1 MTVLP
6 DPPLPDLQAAFRER
20 GYVASGPLSTALR
33 LVTALGKPL
42 LLEGPAGVGKTEAA
56 KTLSLALNTRLIRLQ
71 CYEGLDA
78 QSALYEWNYPR
89 QLLRLR
95 LSESQGGQG
104 GGPREE
110 DLYGPDFLLRRPLL
124 EAISQPQAPVLL
136 IDEVDRADDAFEA
149 FLLELLA
156 EWQVSIPEL
165 GTVQAVTRPY
175 VILTSNRAR
184 ELSDALRRRCLYLWV
199 DYPGPAA
206 ELEIIRARLPD
217 IGERLA
223 RQVGAAVGYL
233 RALPL
238 TKAPGVAETL
248 DWAEA
253 LVSLHHDQLDEETVQ
268 ETLGCVLKLREDH
281 QLVSSKLS
289 ALVGAALRGL

>member
-1 MTVLP
+1 MTAQPHL
-6 DPPLPDLQAAFRER
+6 PLPDVQAAFRER
-20 GYVASGPLSTALR
+20 GYVASGPLSTALK
-33 LVTALGKPL
+33 LVTALGRPL

-56 KTLSLALNTRLIRLQ
+56 KTLAQALGTRLIRLQ

-95 LSESQGGQG
+95 LGEQAGHAH
-104 GGPREE
+104 EA

-124 EAISQPQAPVLL
+124 DAISQPVAPVLL

-156 EWQVSIPEL
+156 EWQISIPEL
-165 GTVQAVTRPY
+165 GTIVAVTRPH

-199 DYPGPAA
+199 DYPEPEA
-206 ELEIIRARLPD
+206 ELEIIRTRLP
-217 IGERLA
+217 GVPEALA
-223 RQVGAAVGYL
+223 RQVGAAVSYL
-233 RALPL
+233 RSLPL
-238 TKAPGVAETL
+238 SKAPGVAETL

-253 LVSLHHDQLDEETVQ
+253 LTVLHQDALSPEVVRD
-268 ETLGCVLKLREDH
+268 TLGCVLKLREDQ
-281 QLVSSKLS
+281 QLVGLNIQ
-289 ALVGAALRGL
+289 ALVGAAMRGM

>member
-1 MTVLP
+1 MTSNPSL
-6 DPPLPDLQAAFRER
+6 PLPDVQAAFRER

-33 LVTALGKPL
+33 LVTALGRPL

-56 KTLSLALNTRLIRLQ
+56 KTLSLALGTRLIRLQ

-95 LSESQGGQG
+95 LTEGQG
-104 GGPREE
+104 QEA

-124 EAISQPQAPVLL
+124 DAISQPVAPVLL

-156 EWQVSIPEL
+156 EWQISIPEL
-165 GTVQAVTRPY
+165 GTVTAITRPY

-199 DYPGPAA
+199 DYPTPEE
-206 ELEIIRARLPD
+206 ELEIIHSRLP
-217 IGERLA
+217 GVSEALA
-223 RQVGAAVGYL
+223 RQVGAAVAYL

-238 TKAPGVAETL
+238 SKAPGVAETL

-253 LVSLHHDQLDEETVQ
+253 LTLLHQDALTPQVVRD
-268 ETLGCVLKLREDH
+268 TLGCVLKLREDQ
-281 QLVSSKLS
+281 QLVGLNVQ
-289 ALVGAALRGL
+289 ALVGAAMRGM

>member
-6 DPPLPDLQAAFRER
+6 DPPLPDLQAAFLER
-20 GYVASGPLSTALR
+20 GYVASPPLSTALR

-95 LSESQGGQG
+95 LSEGRQGGA
-104 GGPREE
+104 REE

-199 DYPGPAA
+199 DYPGPQA

-217 IGERLA
+217 ITERLA

-253 LVSLHHDQLDEETVQ
+253 LVSLHRDGLDEETVQ

-281 QLVSSKLS
+281 VLVSRDLS

>member
-1 MTVLP
+1 MTA
-6 DPPLPDLQAAFRER
+6 LPDLQGAFREL

-33 LVTALGKPL
+33 LVTALGRPL

-56 KTLSLALNTRLIRLQ
+56 KTLALALGTRLIRLQ

-95 LSESQGGQG
+95 QSELQGQ
-104 GGPREE
+104 REDARGHAE
-110 DLYGPDFLLRRPLL
+110 TDLYGPEFLLRRPLL
-124 EAISQPQAPVLL
+124 EAISQPVAPVLL

-156 EWQVSIPEL
+156 EWQISIPEL
-165 GTVQAVTRPY
+165 GTVHAVTRPH

-199 DYPGPAA
+199 DYPGPEE
-206 ELEIIRARLPD
+206 ELHIIRSRLPHID
-217 IGERLA
+217 EALA
-223 RQVGAAVGYL
+223 RQVGAAVSYL
-233 RALPL
+233 RSLPL
-238 TKAPGVAETL
+238 SKAPGVAETL

-253 LVSLHHDQLDEETVQ
+253 LVVLHHDALSAEVVQ
-268 ETLGCVLKLREDH
+268 DTLGCVLKLREDQ
-281 QLVSSKLS
+281 QLVGLNVQ
-289 ALVGAALRGL
+289 ALVGAAMRGM

>member
-1 MTVLP
+1 M
-6 DPPLPDLQAAFRER
+6 QGAFRER
-20 GYVASGPLSTALR
+20 GYVASGPLSTALT
-33 LVTALGKPL
+33 LVTALGRPL

-56 KTLSLALNTRLIRLQ
+56 KTLSLALGTRLIRLQ

-95 LSESQGGQG
+95 QSELRGAGGEG
-104 GGPREE
+104 GAVQEP
-110 DLYGPDFLLRRPLL
+110 DLYGPEFLLRRPLL
-124 EAISQPQAPVLL
+124 EAISQSVAPVLL

-156 EWQVSIPEL
+156 EWQISIPEL
-165 GTVQAVTRPY
+165 GTVHAVTRPH

-199 DYPGPAA
+199 DYPGPDE
-206 ELEIIRARLPD
+206 ELQIIRSRLPH
-217 IGERLA
+217 INEALA
-223 RQVGAAVGYL
+223 RQVGAAVSYL
-233 RALPL
+233 RGLPL
-238 TKAPGVAETL
+238 SKAPGVAETL

-253 LVSLHHDQLDEETVQ
+253 LTLLHQDALTPQVVQ
-268 ETLGCVLKLREDH
+268 DTLGCVLKLREDQ
-281 QLVSSKLS
+281 QLVGLNVQ
-289 ALVGAALRGL
+289 ALVGAAMRGM

>member
-1 MTVLP
+1 MTA
-6 DPPLPDLQAAFRER
+6 LPDLQGAFRER

-56 KTLSLALNTRLIRLQ
+56 KTLALALNTRLIRLQ

-95 LSESQGGQG
+95 LNEARGESEQT
-104 GGPREE
+104 EA

-124 EAISQPQAPVLL
+124 EAISQSVAPVLL

-156 EWQVSIPEL
+156 EWQISIPEL
-165 GTVQAVTRPY
+165 GTVQAVTRPH

-199 DYPGPAA
+199 DYPSPED
-206 ELEIIRARLPD
+206 ELHILHARLPG

-223 RQVGAAVGYL
+223 RQVGGAVAYL
-233 RALPL
+233 RGLPL
-238 TKAPGVAETL
+238 SKAPGVAETL

-253 LVSLHHDQLDEETVQ
+253 LTLLHQDVLTPEVVRD
-268 ETLGCVLKLREDH
+268 TLGCVLKLREDQ
-281 QLVSSKLS
+281 QLVGLNLQ
-289 ALVGAALRGL
+289 ALIGAAMRGL

>member
-1 MTVLP
+1 MTSQLP
-6 DPPLPDLQAAFRER
+6 LPLPDVQAAFRER
-20 GYVASGPLSTALR
+20 GYVASGPLSTALK
-33 LVTALGKPL
+33 LVTALGRPL

-56 KTLSLALNTRLIRLQ
+56 KTLAQALGTRLIRLQ

-95 LSESQGGQG
+95 LGEQAGHAH
-104 GGPREE
+104 ET

-124 EAISQPQAPVLL
+124 EAISQPVAPVLL

-156 EWQVSIPEL
+156 EWQISIPEL
-165 GTVQAVTRPY
+165 GTISAVTRPH

-199 DYPGPAA
+199 DYPGPEA
-206 ELEIIRARLPD
+206 ELEIIRTRLP
-217 IGERLA
+217 GVSEALA
-223 RQVGAAVGYL
+223 RQVGAAVSYL
-233 RALPL
+233 RSLPL
-238 TKAPGVAETL
+238 SKAPGVAETL

-253 LVSLHHDQLDEETVQ
+253 LTVLHQDALTPEVVQ
-268 ETLGCVLKLREDH
+268 DTLGCVLKLREDQ
-281 QLVSSKLS
+281 QLVGLNIQ
-289 ALVGAALRGL
+289 ALVGAAMRGM

>member
-1 MTVLP
+1 MTPQL
-6 DPPLPDLQAAFRER
+6 PLPDLQGAFRTR
-20 GYVASGPLSTALR
+20 GYVASGPLATALT
-33 LVTALGKPL
+33 LVTALGRPL

-56 KTLSLALNTRLIRLQ
+56 KTLALALGTRLIRLQ

-95 LSESQGGQG
+95 LGETQGHAH
-104 GGPREE
+104 EA

-124 EAISQPQAPVLL
+124 DAIMQDAAPVLL

-156 EWQVSIPEL
+156 EWQITIPEL
-165 GTVQAVTRPY
+165 GTVQAVTRPH

-199 DYPGPAA
+199 DYPSPED
-206 ELEIIRARLPD
+206 ELDIIRARLPHIRED
-217 IGERLA
+217 LA
-223 RQVGAAVGYL
+223 RQVGAAVQYL

-238 TKAPGVAETL
+238 SKAPGVAETL

-253 LVSLHHDQLDEETVQ
+253 LTVLHQDALTPDVVRD
-268 ETLGCVLKLREDH
+268 TLGCVLKLREDQ
-281 QLVSSKLS
+281 QLVSLNVQ
-289 ALVGAALRGL
+289 ALVGAAMRGM

>member
-1 MTVLP
+1 MTP
-6 DPPLPDLQAAFRER
+6 FSEPPLLDVQRAFLDR
-20 GYVASGPLSTALR
+20 GYVASGPLSTALK
-33 LVTALGKPL
+33 LVTALGRPL

-56 KTLSLALNTRLIRLQ
+56 KTLAQALGTRLIRLQ

-95 LSESQGGQG
+95 VGEGTQ
-104 GGPREE
+104 ET

-124 EAISQPQAPVLL
+124 EAISQPVAPVLL

-156 EWQVSIPEL
+156 EWQISIPEL
-165 GTVQAVTRPY
+165 GTISAVTRPH

-199 DYPGPAA
+199 DYPSPED
-206 ELEIIRARLPD
+206 ELQIIHARLPQ
-217 IGERLA
+217 IGEALA
-223 RQVGAAVGYL
+223 RQVGAAVSYL
-233 RALPL
+233 RSLPL
-238 TKAPGVAETL
+238 SKAPGVAETL

-253 LVSLHHDQLDEETVQ
+253 LTVLHQDVLSAEVVRD
-268 ETLGCVLKLREDH
+268 TLGCVLKLREDQ
-281 QLVSSKLS
+281 QLVGPNVQ
-289 ALVGAALRGL
+289 ALVGAAMRGM

>member
-6 DPPLPDLQAAFRER
+6 DLQGAFREL
-20 GYVASGPLSTALR
+20 GYVASGPLSTALK
-33 LVTALGKPL
+33 LVTALGRPL

-56 KTLSLALNTRLIRLQ
+56 KTLALALGTRLIRLQ

-95 LSESQGGQG
+95 QSELQGQ
-104 GGPREE
+104 REE
-110 DLYGPDFLLRRPLL
+110 ARGHAETDLYGPEFLLRRPLL
-124 EAISQPQAPVLL
+124 EAISQPVAPVLL

-156 EWQVSIPEL
+156 EWQISIPEL
-165 GTVQAVTRPY
+165 GTVHAVTRPH

-199 DYPGPAA
+199 DYPAPEE
-206 ELEIIRARLPD
+206 ELHIIRSRLPHID
-217 IGERLA
+217 ETLA
-223 RQVGAAVGYL
+223 RQVGAAVAYL

-238 TKAPGVAETL
+238 SKAPGVAETL

-253 LVSLHHDQLDEETVQ
+253 LVVLHHDALTPQVVQ
-268 ETLGCVLKLREDH
+268 DTLGCVLKLREDQ
-281 QLVSSKLS
+281 QLVGLNVQ
-289 ALVGAALRGL
+289 ALVGAAMRGM

>member
-1 MTVLP
+1 M
-6 DPPLPDLQAAFRER
+6 QGAFRER
-20 GYVASGPLSTALR
+20 GYVASGPLSTALT
-33 LVTALGKPL
+33 LVTALGRPL

-56 KTLSLALNTRLIRLQ
+56 KTLSLALGTRLIRLQ

-95 LSESQGGQG
+95 QSELRGTGGEG
-104 GGPREE
+104 GAVQEP
-110 DLYGPDFLLRRPLL
+110 DLYGPEFLLRRPLL
-124 EAISQPQAPVLL
+124 EAISQSVAPVLL

-156 EWQVSIPEL
+156 EWQISIPEL
-165 GTVQAVTRPY
+165 GTVHAVTRPH

-199 DYPGPAA
+199 DYPGPDE
-206 ELEIIRARLPD
+206 ELQIIRSRLPH
-217 IGERLA
+217 ISEALA
-223 RQVGAAVGYL
+223 QQVGAAVSYL
-233 RALPL
+233 RGLPL
-238 TKAPGVAETL
+238 SKAPGVAETL

-253 LVSLHHDQLDEETVQ
+253 LTLLHQDALTPQVVQ
-268 ETLGCVLKLREDH
+268 DTLGCVLKLREDQ
-281 QLVSSKLS
+281 QLVGLNVQ
-289 ALVGAALRGL
+289 ALVGAAMRGM

>member
-1 MTVLP
+1 MTAHSDL
-6 DPPLPDLQAAFRER
+6 PLPDLQAAFRER
-20 GYVASGPLSTALR
+20 GYVASGPLSTALT
-33 LVTALGKPL
+33 LVTALGRPL

-56 KTLSLALNTRLIRLQ
+56 KTLALALGTRLIRLQ

-95 LSESQGGQG
+95 LNEGQNRG
-104 GGPREE
+104 GGDEA

-124 EAISQPQAPVLL
+124 EAISQPVAPVLL

-156 EWQVSIPEL
+156 EWQISIPEL
-165 GTVQAVTRPY
+165 GTVHAVTRPH

-199 DYPGPAA
+199 DYPGPDE
-206 ELEIIRARLPD
+206 ELQIIRSRLPG
-217 IGERLA
+217 ISETLA

-233 RALPL
+233 RSLPL
-238 TKAPGVAETL
+238 SKAPGVAETL

-253 LVSLHHDQLDEETVQ
+253 LTLLHQDALSGQVVQ
-268 ETLGCVLKLREDH
+268 DTLGCVLKLREDQ
-281 QLVSSKLS
+281 QLVGLNIQ
-289 ALVGAALRGL
+289 ALVGAAMRGI